1 MLTLRAIPVHRH
13 CQSATAAA
21 VVIGLHVTQYWTGTE
36 SPVCLGCKVL
46 DRTDSLLARPCV
58 L

>member
-1 MLTLRAIPVHRH
+1 
-13 CQSATAAA
+13 

-36 SPVCLGCKVL
+36 SPVCLCCKVL

-58 L
+58 LYLSDSQVAAS